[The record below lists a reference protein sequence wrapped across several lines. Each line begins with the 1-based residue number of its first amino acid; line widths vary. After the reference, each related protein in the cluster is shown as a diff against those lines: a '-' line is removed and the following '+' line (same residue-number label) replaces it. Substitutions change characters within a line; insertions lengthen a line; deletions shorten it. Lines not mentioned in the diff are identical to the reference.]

1 MIKSKYSIDEILNE
15 FKNKV
20 KFSDFLGQ
28 FIQLNR
34 KGNSFVGKCPFHD
47 EKTPSF
53 NVNDDKG
60 LFYCFG
66 CKEGGNVINFLSKYK
81 NYSFKESVSYIAN
94 YIGLSIN
101 DFSKTQDKGFLK
113 QLEIANICTNFFE
126 KCLWENKDTLK
137 YLSKRVSSK
146 SVIKDFKIGYCPNDQ
161 MLINFLKSSG
171 IEEADIWNSDLFIKN
186 SKNEYFGRFRGR
198 LVFPIFN
205 FNNQVVGFG
214 GRTLNNSKIKYIN
227 SQENRIFK
235 KSEILFGFEQ
245 NKDVIRKSNKIVLVE
260 GYLDVI
266 SLYQKN
272 IKIATAP
279 LGTTLSQKQIIKMWS
294 LSNTPYICFDGDN
307 AGKSSS
313 IKVAE
318 KIIEHLV
325 PGKSLKF
332 MTLPENTDPDS
343 FMRNNSIEDFYLLM
357 EKSLDLSDVIWD
369 IIINSIDGFTPEFFA
384 ALDDIIKEYTSRI
397 KDSRVSSEYFKFLIN
412 KKKQFVWE
420 KRKVSVNNRIQNK
433 KSEIKTNLNPLI
445 FIGFLIFEENIL
457 ENYYEEISKVILP
470 SKTYENYRKNIL
482 ESFSENDGD
491 ISIIKSK
498 FSKTFESFYDEII
511 ETRKVH
517 FEDLEKDEK
526 LILFEQ
532 ILKNLKLPELKKEL
546 DQLKERM
553 IEYKDNLPSE
563 LIKRYEELNSEIKKI
578 KSKEIR

>member
-1 MIKSKYSIDEILNE
+1 MIKLKYSIDEVLNE

-34 KGNSFVGKCPFHD
+34 KGNSYVGRCPFHD

-53 NVNDDKG
+53 NVNDEKG

-94 YIGLSIN
+94 YVGLSLS
-101 DFSKTQDKGFLK
+101 DFSKTQDKDFIK
-113 QLEIANICTNFFE
+113 QLEIANICANFFE
-126 KCLWENKDTLK
+126 KCLWENKYALK
-137 YLSKRVSSK
+137 NLAKRVNNK
-146 SVIKDFKIGYCPNDQ
+146 SVIKEFKIGYCPDDQ
-161 MLINFLKSSG
+161 ILINFLKSSG
-171 IEEADIWNSDLFIKN
+171 IEEVDIWNSDLFIKN

-198 LVFPIFN
+198 LIFPIFN

-214 GRTLNNSKIKYIN
+214 GRTLNDSKIKYIN
-227 SQENRIFK
+227 SQENKIFK

-245 NKDVIRKSNKIVLVE
+245 NKDFIRESNKIVLVE

-294 LSNTPYICFDGDN
+294 VSSTPYICFDGDN

-318 KIIEHLV
+318 KIIEYLI

-369 IIINSIDGFTPEFFA
+369 TIINSIDDFTPEFFA
-384 ALDDIIKEYTSRI
+384 YLDNIIKEYTLRI
-397 KDSRVSSEYFKFLIN
+397 KDSRVSSEYFNFLVN
-412 KKKQFVWE
+412 KKKQFIWE
-420 KRKVSVNNRIQNK
+420 KRKVTVNKRIQNK
-433 KSEIKTNLNPLI
+433 NSEIRTNLNQLI
-445 FIGFLIFEENIL
+445 FLGFLIFEESIL
-457 ENYYEEISKVILP
+457 EDYYEEISKVVLP
-470 SKTYENYRKNIL
+470 SKNYENYRKNIL
-482 ESFSENDGD
+482 EGFAENDGD
-491 ISIIKSK
+491 ISIIKRK
-498 FSKTFESFYDEII
+498 FSKTFESFYNEII

-517 FEDLEKDEK
+517 FQDLEKDEK

-532 ILKNLKLPELKKEL
+532 TLQNLKLPELKNEL

-553 IEYKDNLPSE
+553 IECKDKLPSE
-563 LIKRYEELNSEIKKI
+563 LIKRYEEINREIKKI
-578 KSKEIR
+578 KSKEIP